1 MRLHLPSI
9 DDEELEEIREVLA
22 SGYLTQG
29 AKTQELE
36 QAVAQLTGRK
46 HAFAMSSCT
55 TALHLSLVALGIG
68 PGDEVLV
75 ADFTFPAT
83 ANVVVQQGAKP
94 VLVDIDLDTFTMDP
108 DDLREK
114 ITCRSKAI
122 IPVHAFGCSA
132 DMDPIVQIAK
142 EHGLA
147 IIEDAACAIGATY
160 KERPCGGIGD
170 LGCFSF
176 HPRKVITTGE
186 GGAIVTDRAELAE
199 RIQILRNHGGV
210 RTGYWYRYEAA
221 GFNYRLSDVLG
232 ALGVAQMRKLASL
245 NAQKRTLAK
254 KLRELV
260 SEIPGVRPPTEPP
273 WGGHIYQSFVILLD
287 EGLDRDR
294 IVGELRNRD
303 IEATLG
309 TYAIHAQPFYQREY
323 GHAAGD
329 VPRSHAAFRRTIALP
344 FYAQMSEADLDL
356 VAAVLREAI
365 AAAPGR
371 RVRRAGVG
379 PRMEAE

>member
-9 DDEELEEIREVLA
+9 DHEELEEIREVLA

-36 QAVAQLTGRK
+36 QALAKLTGK
-46 HAFAMSSCT
+46 EFAFGMSSCT

-83 ANVVVQQGAKP
+83 ANVVVQQGATP

-108 DDLREK
+108 DNLRAR
-114 ITCRSKAI
+114 ITGRSKAI

-132 DMDPIVQIAK
+132 DMDPIVQVAE

-160 KERPCGGIGD
+160 KGRPCGSIGD

-186 GGAIVTDRAELAE
+186 GGAIVTDRPELAE

-210 RTGYWYRYEAA
+210 RTGYWYQYEAA

-254 KLRELV
+254 QLRELV
-260 SEIPGVRPPTEPP
+260 SEIPGVRPPMDPP
-273 WGGHIYQSFVILLD
+273 WGDHIYQSFVILLD

-294 IVGELRNRD
+294 VVKELRNRD

-309 TYAIHAQPFYQREY
+309 TYAVHAQPFYQREY
-323 GHAAGD
+323 GYATGD
-329 VPRSHAAFRRTIALP
+329 LPRSAGAFSRSVALP
-344 FYAQMSEADLDL
+344 FYAQMTDEDLEF
-356 VAAVLREAI
+356 VAAALKIVMQGAWKWRQRLST
-365 AAAPGR
+365 
-371 RVRRAGVG
+371 RAG
-379 PRMEAE
+379 